1 MIISGGVGR
10 EVRANFENPSI
21 SLSDASLIQMF
32 GGDVMSS
39 AGPMVSESSAFSTSI
54 AVYRAIALLSGMA
67 AGLPLKTYRYRGKEE
82 TFCRPLAKPGFDRT
96 PFEFKEL
103 CFAHLLGW
111 GNAFVYKRRNA
122 YDAIDALL
130 PVAPDRVKVEIDQ
143 KTLDN
148 PVKVF
153 KVRDAN
159 GVYHPMTS
167 REIMHVPGL
176 GYDGVRGLSPIGV
189 ARQAIGIQ
197 SAADD
202 LASRLYANGNL
213 IGGVLTTDRS
223 LTQAQADALKA
234 RWRDKVQGSRHA
246 HDVAV
251 LDSGISFTPTTLAP
265 EEAQFLQTRRWQVV
279 EVARLYGLPPH
290 MLGDVERSTSWGT
303 GIEQQNIAMVAY
315 TLKTWLTRFE
325 ERVTA
330 EIVEPSTQYAEFNVD
345 GLLRGSIAER
355 YAAYSTG
362 ISMGF
367 LTRNEVRE
375 KENLQPI
382 DGLDEPLQPLN
393 MGSGAVQIPGD
404 AGTTLKKH
412 QEE

>member
-1 MIISGGVGR
+1 MGLFRR
-10 EVRANFENPSI
+10 EKREGFENPSI

-32 GGDVMSS
+32 GGDVMSA
-39 AGPMVSESSAFSTSI
+39 AGPMVSEQSAFGTSI

-67 AGLPLKTYRYRGKEE
+67 AGLPLKTYRYRDKAE
-82 TFCRPLAKPGFDRT
+82 TVCRPLLKPGFDRT

-111 GNAFVYKRRNA
+111 GNAYVYKRRNA

-130 PVAPDRVKVEIDQ
+130 PIAPDRVKVKLDSS
-143 KTLDN
+143 TLGDAT
-148 PVKVF
+148 KVF
-153 KVRDAN
+153 EVRDAR
-159 GVYHPMTS
+159 GAYHPMTS

-176 GYDGVRGLSPIGV
+176 GYDGLQGLSPIGV
-189 ARQAIGIQ
+189 ARTAIGIQ

-202 LASRLYANGNL
+202 LASKLYANGNL
-213 IGGVLTTDRS
+213 IGGVLTTDRA
-223 LTQAQADALKA
+223 LTQQQADALKT
-234 RWRDKVQGSRHA
+234 RWREKMSGLRHA
-246 HDVAV
+246 HDIAV
-251 LDSGISFTPTTLAP
+251 LDAGTSFTSTTLKP
-265 EEAQFLQTRRWQVV
+265 EDAQFLETRRWQVI
-279 EVARLYGLPPH
+279 EVARLYGIPPH

-303 GIEQQNIAMVAY
+303 GIEQQNIAMVSY
-315 TLKTWLTRFE
+315 TLKTWLDRFE
-325 ERVTA
+325 GRVTQ
-330 EIVEPSTQYAEFNVD
+330 EVVEPGTQYAEFLVD

-367 LTRNEVRE
+367 LTRNEVRV
-375 KENLQPI
+375 KENMQPL

-393 MGSGAVQIPGD
+393 MGSGAEAVKIPSD
-404 AGTTLKKH
+404 ATTELKKH